1 MNNGK
6 IHGTVGGSKVEHEI
20 INKALECIK
29 NNENSTFEYKLN
41 ESGELGMQCGGE
53 AKGFIN

>member
-1 MNNGK
+1 M
-6 IHGTVGGSKVEHEI
+6 